1 MGKSTADTAGGA
13 TALGIVGAMLG
24 GPFGALAGAAIGG
37 LIGGKNIMNGV
48 AGVIEKRAGELSR
61 DSRVDPERR
70 AKFSDM
76 HERAKDYRERNR
88 H

>member
-37 LIGGKNIMNGV
+37 LIGGKNIMNVVVG
-48 AGVIEKRAGELSR
+48 AIEKRSGELSR
-61 DSRVDPERR
+61 NSRIPEDKRE
-70 AKFSDM
+70 KFAEM
-76 HERAKDYRERNR
+76 HDRLKEQRERNR